1 MHDSII
7 PLFIGTYTRTGKSQG
22 IYICGFH
29 IDTGKAVVNHVA
41 EANNPSFL
49 AITSDRR
56 FVYAVDE
63 KDRVGSVLAY
73 RYHEGKRELE
83 LLNRQPIEGVTPCH
97 IAVDRQSRYAV
108 VSNYSSGNLNV
119 FSIGRDGHIGEL
131 VQKIEYEGRGPN
143 PDRQEKPHIH
153 STFFSNDEQFVFV
166 QDLGT
171 DRIYIYHYSPQD
183 NAPLQPTP
191 ISFIESTAGGGPR
204 HIALSRDGRYV
215 YLVQELMARVSV
227 YIHMGGRLLPIQE
240 VDINEQGFHGSNG
253 AAEIKISPD
262 GNFLYASNRGSANVL
277 AVYSVNSEHGT
288 LIKIGNQSVLGV
300 GPRNFTISPN
310 GKFLLVGNQE
320 SDEVVI
326 FKRDLGT
333 GLLSDSGQRIHVGAP
348 VCLVF

>member
-1 MHDSII
+1 
-7 PLFIGTYTRTGKSQG
+7 
-22 IYICGFH
+22 
-29 IDTGKAVVNHVA
+29 
-41 EANNPSFL
+41 
-49 AITSDRR
+49 
-56 FVYAVDE
+56 
-63 KDRVGSVLAY
+63 
-73 RYHEGKRELE
+73 
-83 LLNRQPIEGVTPCH
+83 
-97 IAVDRQSRYAV
+97 
-108 VSNYSSGNLNV
+108 
-119 FSIGRDGHIGEL
+119 
-131 VQKIEYEGRGPN
+131 
-143 PDRQEKPHIH
+143 EKPHIH

-277 AVYSVNSEHGT
+277 AVYSV
-288 LIKIGNQSVLGV
+288 
-300 GPRNFTISPN
+300 
-310 GKFLLVGNQE
+310 
-320 SDEVVI
+320 
-326 FKRDLGT
+326 
-333 GLLSDSGQRIHVGAP
+333 
-348 VCLVF
+348 